1 MVIILFISHVKLYI
15 STIYLQALQMEKV
28 HDDFITKFQVFI
40 ESEVLLT
47 YVYLKEY
54 NTIQNFRKSSQ
65 RLRVFSS
72 YEHEIVLQIN
82 FKNKRSPEKVVGL
95 RSFRHR
101 NDFMFVNRWSS
112 NFGLIEKTAELS
124 LT

>member
-82 FKNKRSPEKVVGL
+82 YQNKKSPDKVVGL
-95 RSFRHR
+95 RSFRER
-101 NDFMFVNRWSS
+101 NNFTFINLWSS
-112 NFGLIEKTAELS
+112 NFSLIEKTS
-124 LT
+124 